1 MKTIKAYQ
9 LSELQPEARIRVEA
23 GSVVYAAQML
33 LQQNNCP
40 PHMVAKMY
48 DQFRAEYANGWFSLS
63 GELRFPT
70 EAVMVKEET
79 PGAVAPEAAPNGAP
93 ALSVIEGEKN

>member
-9 LSELQPEARIRVEA
+9 LHELQPEARIRVEA

-40 PHMVAKMY
+40 PHMVAKMH

-70 EAVMVKEET
+70 EAVLVKEET
-79 PGAVAPEAAPNGAP
+79 PGAAPEAAPNGAP
-93 ALSVIEGEKN
+93 AFGVIEGEKN